1 MVLQA
6 LRRLMT
12 DETGIGTVEYALLL
26 VLIVVAASTAWHLFG
41 RQIATKASGASR
53 GFGPS

>member
-1 MVLQA
+1 MRQA

-26 VLIVVAASTAWHLFG
+26 VLIVVAASTAWHIFG
-41 RQIATKASGASR
+41 RQIAAKVSGASQ
-53 GFGPS
+53 GFGSS